1 MGFIRYYLSLSAV
14 RVFCYFL
21 IVQKQAVKADL
32 PLESFKGSLELF
44 SYQDAM
50 VVTSDELRG
59 NFLN

>member
-32 PLESFKGSLELF
+32 PLEFFKGSLELF
-44 SYQDAM
+44 ADLSVPVDA
-50 VVTSDELRG
+50 D
-59 NFLN
+59 